1 MTETSMIDEETARV
15 DVSRADGRGG
25 PGRAETPRRW
35 RPVFNFAR
43 HYVEM
48 LLVMALGMLVLGGGL
63 ILLAIVAG
71 AGWSELE
78 ADAPA
83 LILIGM
89 GFSMTAPMIWWMHRR
104 GHTWGANGAM
114 AAAMILPTLATLAL
128 LIAGTVEDLDVLLM
142 IEHLAMFPT
151 MLVAMLLHRAEYTHA
166 PPGIVSGNQQSLA
179 LA

>member
-1 MTETSMIDEETARV
+1 MTEPSMIDEKTAPV
-15 DVSRADGRGG
+15 EVPRADGRG
-25 PGRAETPRRW
+25 RAETAEMPPRRW

-48 LLVMALGMLVLGGGL
+48 LLVMALGMFVLGGGL
-63 ILLAIVAG
+63 ILLASVAG
-71 AGWSELE
+71 SGWRELE
-78 ADAPA
+78 ADAPS

-114 AAAMILPTLATLAL
+114 AAAMILPTLVTLAL

-151 MLVAMLLHRAEYTHA
+151 MLVAMLLHRAEYTH
-166 PPGIVSGNQQSLA
+166 PRHLA
-179 LA
+179 S